1 MAEREPALPVRVL
14 LGALGLAL
22 FVAAWFALAARV
34 DPLRLPP
41 PTDVADVFFPILFHD
56 APLANQLGGGDDG
69 GILPH
74 LLTSLGRLLAGAG
87 IGVAA
92 GLLAGLA
99 MTYSARLG
107 MLLDLPTR
115 LLRAVP
121 PLGVIPFVLV
131 WFGTS
136 STAQVLLVALF
147 VFLLVV
153 VTTTNAVGNLA
164 PVHERF
170 ARTLGASRRQAYR
183 DVVLPGILPS
193 LVGGLRAALAFSW
206 GLLVVAELVGGQYGI
221 GRILSLLIP
230 LLRTPELIASIIWI
244 VVFAVVLDAIL
255 LAVQAR
261 LLRWHHV

>member
-1 MAEREPALPVRVL
+1 MVEREPSLIARVA
-14 LGALGLAL
+14 LGALGIGL
-22 FVAAWFALAARV
+22 FVAAWFAIAASV

-41 PTDVADVFFPILFHD
+41 PTDVAEVVFPILFESR
-56 APLANQLGGGDDG
+56 PLANQLGSGDG

-74 LLTSLGRLLAGAG
+74 LLASLGRLLAGSA

-92 GLLAGLA
+92 GLAVGLL
-99 MTYSARLG
+99 MSYSRRIG
-107 MLLDLPTR
+107 WLLDLPTR

-136 STAQVLLVALF
+136 STAQILLVALF

-153 VTTTNAVGNLA
+153 VNTTNAVQNLR
-164 PVHERF
+164 PVYARF
-170 ARTLGASRRQAYR
+170 ARTMGASRRRTYR

-193 LVGGLRAALAFSW
+193 LVGGLRAALAFAW
-206 GLLVVAELVGGQYGI
+206 GLLVVAELVGGRYGI
-221 GRILSLLIP
+221 GRVLSLLVP
-230 LLRTPELIASIIWI
+230 LLRTPELIACILWI
-244 VVFAVVLDAIL
+244 VVVAVALDALL

-261 LLRWHHV
+261 LLRWHHA